1 MKTTHTLKLALS
13 ALLAATAS
21 TTLAAG
27 EYTAGE
33 ILEGINMFTPG
44 EGDPSCK
51 VKANEKYGTQWAVD
65 AAYGYWSAHNQ
76 PDDVLNRSHYALLHA
91 QLNQRLIEDGR
102 NGGTWLR
109 VEFSGSWGL
118 DTKTASNDY
127 NIFDTASTTEA
138 HADAMFGPHAGIFP
152 EIALMQY
159 FAGKKACLIA
169 GMVNLTNYF
178 DAVSIAND
186 SFSGFTN
193 TGFVN
198 STILPLVDSNAG
210 AVLQVEF
217 NKRNYAMAAV
227 SRTGA
232 TSGYNPFTNGGS
244 GYCVVGEY
252 GHLFLGGDL
261 VLRLNPF
268 YEQIDAEDSADG
280 REHCNAGLVGSV
292 EYTVNDRLTTFMR
305 TGFGAKQYPG
315 NSAEISF
322 GATAKVIPSRE
333 DDFLGLAYGVY
344 KGANCG
350 DEPACNVRESVLEV
364 MYSLQINDY
373 MKLVPHLQYIH
384 NAAYREGNGDE
395 VLFGAQAVFSF

>member
-1 MKTTHTLKLALS
+1 MKTTHTLKLALA
-13 ALLAATAS
+13 ALLAATS
-21 TTLAAG
+21 TTLAA
-27 EYTAGE
+27 EDYTAGE
-33 ILEGINMFTPG
+33 ILEGINMFTPE
-44 EGDPSCK
+44 EGAPSYK

-65 AAYGYWSAHNQ
+65 AAYGFWSAHNQ
-76 PDDVLNRSHYALLHA
+76 PEGVLNRANYALLHA
-91 QLNQRLIEDGR
+91 QLNQRLIEDAR

-118 DTKTASNDY
+118 DSKSASSDY
-127 NIFDTASTTEA
+127 DIFDTSTTTEA
-138 HADAMFGPHAGIFP
+138 HADAMFGPHAGVFP

-186 SFSGFTN
+186 SFSGFVN

-198 STILPLVDSNAG
+198 STILPLTDSNAG
-210 AVLQVEF
+210 AILQVEF
-217 NKRNYAMAAV
+217 NKRNYAMVAV

-232 TSGYNPFTNGGS
+232 TAGYNPFTNGES

-252 GHLFLGGDL
+252 GHLFLDGDL

-268 YEQIDAEDSADG
+268 YEQIDADDSADG
-280 REHCNAGLVGSV
+280 RAHRNAGLVGSV
-292 EYTVNDRLTTFMR
+292 DYTVNDRLTTFIR
-305 TGFGAKQYPG
+305 AGLGAKQYLG
-315 NSAEISF
+315 NSAELSF
-322 GATAKVIPSRE
+322 GATAKIIPSRE
-333 DDFLGLAYGVY
+333 DDFLGIAYGIY
-344 KGANCG
+344 KGAN
-350 DEPACNVRESVLEV
+350 PADDPTCHCRESVLEV

-384 NAAYREGNGDE
+384 SPAYREGCGDE
-395 VLFGAQAVFSF
+395 LLFGAQAVFSF